1 MRQLDAIV
9 QFLVIPE
16 RRNERHA
23 TDKMMRCLVSSAKQ
37 SKAKQSFSFH
47 RLLRQFFFCISANLI
62 ERWMAAKIAKITSI
76 GHLFFWKGQ
85 DSLRANARKEK
96 IKFQML
102 QKWQCLQ
109 YWQDLALEMLGH
121 TCVLGAWLC
130 LNCMGH
136 HVWKVA
142 SSSFNFVGYNN
153 SSICF
158 WQRQDFGSANLWIPF
173 FMFPFYLHIRINNIF
188 LLH

>member
-1 MRQLDAIV
+1 MCVKQIYTLNATIGCHNPIPCNPWKKKWKTRNRQDDEVFSFFSKAK
-9 QFLVIPE
+9 Q
-16 RRNERHA
+16 
-23 TDKMMRCLVSSAKQ
+23 AKQ
-37 SKAKQSFSFH
+37 SKAEFLVSPAAASV
-47 RLLRQFFFCISANLI
+47 FFCISANLI

-142 SSSFNFVGYNN
+142 SPSFNFVGHNN
-153 SSICF
+153 SFICF
-158 WQRQDFGSANLWIPF
+158 WQCQDA
-173 FMFPFYLHIRINNIF
+173 YL
-188 LLH
+188 